1 MTHPRADGDDMT
13 TVTTWPVEPFTLAD
27 LRVLGISEGR
37 LRHAVRSG
45 RVRCLVR
52 GVFMAAEVPDSI
64 EVRARAVAKVLPP
77 HHVVTDRTAAWLQEV
92 DAFVWAD
99 LHGRPPIEICAL
111 RGHQAT
117 HLTGADG
124 RVRDLAP
131 GDIMRVH
138 GVTVTTPLR
147 TGLDLGCCLRRKEAY
162 AALNALA
169 GRHGLTAEDYLRQLP
184 RFRGRRGVRQLR
196 ALLPL
201 VEPRV
206 ESERESWLLLAIADA
221 SLPAPEPQHWIDVDA
236 VPTYRLDF
244 AYPWLRVCIEY
255 DGAEWHE
262 TTPEQEQ
269 RDRERRRWLRDNGW
283 TVIVV
288 RNGDFAGR
296 RLDAWTS
303 ELRRALRP
311 RYTNRRW

>member
-1 MTHPRADGDDMT
+1 MTHL
-13 TVTTWPVEPFTLAD
+13 TTWPREPFTLGD
-27 LRVLGISEGR
+27 LSILDIGEGR

-52 GVFMAAEVPDSI
+52 GVFVAAEVPDSI
-64 EVRARAVAKVLPP
+64 ELRARAVSRIVPS
-77 HHVVTDRTAAWLQEV
+77 HHVVTDRTAAWLHEV
-92 DAFVWAD
+92 DALVWAD
-99 LHGRPPIEICAL
+99 VHGRPPIEICAL

-117 HLTGADG
+117 HLTGTDG
-124 RVRDLAP
+124 RTRDLATV
-131 GDIMRVH
+131 DVMRLH

-147 TGLDLGCCLRRKEAY
+147 TGLDLGCCLHRSEAY

-169 GRHGLTAEDYLRQLP
+169 ARHGLKAEDYLKQLP

-196 ALLPL
+196 VLLPL

-206 ESERESWLLLAIADA
+206 ESARESWLLLAIADA
-221 SLPAPEPQHWIDVDA
+221 TLPLPEPQHWIDIDG

-255 DGAEWHE
+255 DGMEWHE
-262 TTPEQEQ
+262 RTPEQKE
-269 RDRERRRWLRDNGW
+269 RDRERRRWLRENGW
-283 TVIVV
+283 TIIVV
-288 RNGDFAGR
+288 RNGDFSGP
-296 RLDAWTS
+296 RLDAWTRDLS
-303 ELRRALRP
+303 EALLP